1 MAKME
6 NENQPIDRSIEIKR
20 DSVNSVINSGD
31 GNIFIINNYLPPLT
45 EPGSLADLAILRAE
59 FEEVSALVSKEFDAK
74 LLQIHEKYRAGKVQ
88 DALNEL
94 LTIQQ
99 GESWSKLRGEV
110 KAKLLR
116 NIARYGFELSGDLSK
131 ARELVGQAKALD
143 PASND
148 TLIRVMLRN
157 AEAGPE
163 AALVELGAPS
173 DTTTFNLQLSLL
185 LKSGRADELLEL
197 AQSPP
202 EGITPDEETTR
213 FRALA
218 LLFRGD
224 LAEARAGMQAVLAQ
238 HSQWE
243 MVQHTAAIIEYWS
256 SISPSVRLPRLT
268 EAPAPLG
275 LLGVKSDPDSLRLLK
290 QAEARFALLAR
301 ETQRGDRQRRLYETW
316 RLACL
321 ANDRARLQEAENY
334 CRQLLTDD
342 PTHHRVLLWA
352 VMRGFE
358 VDYQRSEAAIETLFE
373 QGEENGQRFNLE
385 LTLTR
390 LALYLRLEK
399 PEKAGAL
406 LHRLKEQFADAGA
419 SDLYAYWLLRTALAR
434 GDLTAAREAVTQTDD
449 REMRLHLETMILRV
463 EAQQSNDN
471 QALIVHLETCLAET
485 DEAEYLFELCD
496 LRASLRDW
504 LYVAGQSQRLIA
516 AFDTAVA
523 VYLAGGALWHNKQY
537 SDCLEVLEKYQSYFP
552 EQRLPEDLWRIKVGC
567 LLAKGR
573 LNEAAETAR
582 ALVQHASSTVNLG
595 VLLDVYF
602 RQGDLQS
609 LTLAARDIVHRSDVQ
624 PEALVKAARLVRLQD
639 QELAR
644 KLLRKVIP
652 LVDEQPELLGAVIHT
667 GFELNI
673 EDETGPLLRKV
684 TTLTPDTQT
693 GMKVIDAKDF
703 PAMHQRIMEG
713 NQQAARHYGQ
723 GEIPLHL
730 YAERFNR
737 TLSELLHEKPE
748 ENRRAFDPRR
758 QFPAF
763 IRHGSQAVKHP
774 LIAESANWRLHLD
787 ITALLLAESLGILD
801 DVERIFGCLFI
812 SPSTQSALT
821 LQLDQL
827 RHQQPSRLEA
837 YRLLIRLLVNH
848 QMQAL
853 PELKYEWLALSEQER
868 ALGADLVAQ
877 MKKAFEENAY
887 VVTFLPIP
895 SFESERIEVPAEY
908 APRVINSRAVVESL
922 RAHHVFDDAEYEA
935 ALRKLGSSGNPV
947 EGITIPPVGATL
959 YLNGTLA
966 ETLAS
971 AGLLET
977 VCQQFNAF
985 ADPADVMR
993 ARTELDGSERQEK
1006 LQEWLKRLI
1015 ERVRERLERGD
1026 YQPIQLPDNMPPEL
1040 DDDGEETE
1048 ERKLVRPDFKCM
1060 GDLFLFTPQPG
1071 DVIWVDDRFISHYQ
1085 TRENIVPIIGVNEV
1099 LMALRIRGALSE
1111 SAYFEKLH
1119 RLRSGN
1125 LRYIPITK
1133 EEILFHLRR
1142 SRLNEQAQVIENRE
1156 LAALRQYAAAC
1167 LLDKGWLQMPPMPQ
1181 GSPAPL
1187 SEVAFLIELNQAISE
1202 SINAVWADESMTI
1215 DEARARADWL
1225 LENLYTGLHGTL
1237 HLRKEPV
1244 AEPVL
1249 IEQAGTEIGAQL
1261 LSAIHLDI
1269 RGRTLAERPRRK
1281 AYLTWLWQRLIYDRC
1296 KANPE
1301 VVHAISAV
1309 IQQIVASA
1317 LNERVKPKQV
1327 KRLSRFVL
1335 GQWYLDV
1342 SETCGDMLSL
1352 PPHLSRQLGV
1362 QTIQMAEINGLRFDV
1377 DELRRCVEKA
1387 VRKGRATVRDV
1398 ITEEAFAI
1406 IRGDFDATGCAFE
1419 MRNHKDEIVAK
1430 LDSFWQLVSPDKARR
1445 EKILRRHRYW
1455 FDCGQEAFE
1464 KTIQQL
1470 NSAGSFASRLQQA
1483 EQWRKESAEFYYRK
1497 FEAEWGK
1504 RESFSWDDLLPPSS
1518 EGLLRHYR
1526 LSQFHA
1532 DGLSFSEAW
1541 TQATSMVL
1549 AEEELGIAL
1558 ERLSCVPLK
1567 LPQSVTEA
1575 LKALTVEKR
1584 YELLQTCRAR
1594 WGAPVNQLHLID
1606 LSLRCA
1612 DGKSEILE
1620 LARGVVERLFDDAF
1634 GEDQFRLFGDL
1645 LSFTSEAISRITGV
1659 KDWQTG
1665 YRLAL
1670 TWAHASRL
1678 CNIGYRKGLS
1688 PNFTAAEMRSS
1699 STLFAPDMEQQND
1712 TLYPHKLQRTV
1723 FLTHGLAGLLGE
1735 IEPQLLVDSGIAA
1748 QIQRKVF
1755 TEANGVRLPDFS
1767 LFADPALA
1775 TNLAGSFLCG
1785 NRATA
1790 LRHVLEEN
1798 AARLLDTSQLQE
1810 WISEALDELNNDVQT
1825 EYAWEKLWIVVGNL
1839 PLYSAL
1845 GEKLATLLKGIDLP
1859 TLYRVQPFT
1868 ASQALKFLAGQFPF
1882 IQDDELRSRME
1893 EQVIQIA
1900 RQAAERPAP
1909 ARTVSDDKEK
1919 ANVENLADL
1928 LARCAVNLTIGKN
1941 EADFSHEDR
1950 HLPLQRVFETWPQ
1963 FYREIQ
1969 SGVWSVIRELPVKD
1983 GWKVWPALLA
1993 LRAARSVA
2001 S

>member
-6 NENQPIDRSIEIKR
+6 NDKQPVNRSIKIEG
-20 DSVNSVINSGD
+20 DSINTVNVSGD
-31 GNIFIINNYLPPLT
+31 RNNIKIEFNPPIPESGNSRTI
-45 EPGSLADLAILRAE
+45 AILSAE
-59 FEEVSALVSKEFDAK
+59 IEEVSSLASEEFAAK
-74 LLQIHEKYRAGKVQ
+74 LLQIHETYRKGKIR
-88 DALNEL
+88 DALDEL
-94 LTIQQ
+94 LAIRQ
-99 GESWSKLRGEV
+99 GEWWKRLNAEV
-110 KAKLLR
+110 QAKLLR
-116 NIARYGFELSGDLSK
+116 NIARYGFELS
-131 ARELVGQAKALD
+131 ARLNEAQELVREAKALD
-143 PASND
+143 PGSDD

-157 AEAGPE
+157 AEAGSK
-163 AALVELGAPS
+163 AALVELGVPS
-173 DTTTFNLQLSLL
+173 DTTTFNLQLSMLL
-185 LKSGRADELLEL
+185 QSGRADEILEL

-202 EGITPDEETTR
+202 EGIAPDEETAR

-218 LLFRGD
+218 LLFKGD
-224 LAEARAGMQAVLAQ
+224 LAEARAAMQSVLAQ

-243 MVQHTAAIIEYWS
+243 LVQHTAAMIEYWS
-256 SISPSVRLPRLT
+256 SISPSVRLPRLAD
-268 EAPAPLG
+268 APAPLG

-290 QAEARFALLAR
+290 QAEARFASLAR

-321 ANDRARLQEAENY
+321 ANDRARLQEAQDY
-334 CRQLLTDD
+334 CRQLLADD
-342 PTHHRVLLWA
+342 SAHHRVLLWA

-358 VDYQRSEAAIETLFE
+358 VDYQKSEAAIEALFE
-373 QGEENGQRFNLE
+373 QSEENGRRFNLE
-385 LTLTR
+385 LTITG

-399 PEKAGAL
+399 PEKADAL
-406 LHRLKEQFADAGA
+406 LHCLKEQFADAGA
-419 SDLYAYWLLRTALAR
+419 NDLYAYWLLRTALTR

-449 REMRLHLETMILRV
+449 RGMRLHLETMILRV
-463 EAQQSNDN
+463 EAQQSNEN
-471 QALIVHLETCLAET
+471 QALIAHLEACLAET
-485 DEAEYLFELCD
+485 GDAEYLFELCD
-496 LRASLRDW
+496 LRAFLRDW
-504 LYVAGQSQRLIA
+504 VYVASQAQRLIA
-516 AFDTAVA
+516 AFNTAAA
-523 VYLAGGALWHNKQY
+523 VHLASGALWHNKQY
-537 SDCLEVLEKYQSYFP
+537 SDCLEVLEQYQSYFL

-573 LNEAAETAR
+573 LNEAVETAR

-609 LTLAARDIVHRSDVQ
+609 LTLTARDIVHRGDVQ

-644 KLLRKVIP
+644 KLLRKAIP
-652 LVDEQPELLGAVIHT
+652 FVDEQPELLGAIIHT

-693 GMKVIDAKDF
+693 GMWVIDAKDF
-703 PAMHQRIMEG
+703 PAMRQRRMEG
-713 NQQAARHYGQ
+713 DQQAARHYGQ

-737 TLSELLHEKPE
+737 TLTGLLHEMPE

-763 IRHGSQAVKHP
+763 IRHGSQPVKHP

-787 ITALLLAESLGILD
+787 VTALILAESLGILD
-801 DVERIFGCLFI
+801 DVERTFGCLFI
-812 SPSTQSALT
+812 SSATQSALT

-837 YRLLIRLLVNH
+837 YRLMIRLLDHH
-848 QMQAL
+848 QMQVL
-853 PELKYEWLALSEQER
+853 PELKYEWLAFSEQER
-868 ALGADLVAQ
+868 ALGADLVVQ
-877 MKKAFEENAY
+877 MKKAIEENAY
-887 VVTFLPIP
+887 VVALLPIP
-895 SFESERIEVPAEY
+895 SFEAERIEVPAEY
-908 APRVINSRAVVESL
+908 APRVINSRAVVDSL
-922 RAHHVFDDAEYEA
+922 KADHVFDEAEYEA

-947 EGITIPPVGATL
+947 EGVTTPPVGATL
-959 YLNGTLA
+959 YLNGILA

-977 VCQQFNAF
+977 VCQRFNVF
-985 ADPADVMR
+985 ADLAYVQR
-993 ARTELDGSERQEK
+993 ARAELEANEKQEK
-1006 LQEWLKRLI
+1006 LQEWLERLI
-1015 ERVRERLERGD
+1015 DRVRERLEHDD
-1026 YQPIQLPDNMPPEL
+1026 YQPIQLPDNMPPDL
-1040 DDDGEETE
+1040 ADNDEETDE
-1048 ERKLVRPDFKCM
+1048 NKMVRPDLHCM
-1060 GDLFLFTPQPG
+1060 RDLLLFNPQPG
-1071 DVIWVDDRFISHYQ
+1071 DVIWADDRFISRHQ
-1085 TRENIVPIIGVNEV
+1085 TRDYIVPIIGISEV
-1099 LMALRIRGALSE
+1099 LQALRVRGALSE
-1111 SAYFEKLH
+1111 TAYFEKLH

-1142 SRLNEQAQVIENRE
+1142 ARLNDQTQVIENRE

-1167 LLDKGWLQMPPMPQ
+1167 LLDKGWLQMPPMPE
-1181 GSPAPL
+1181 GSPTPL
-1187 SEVAFLIELNQAISE
+1187 GEAVFLIELNQAIRE
-1202 SINAVWADESMTI
+1202 SIDAVWADGSITI

-1237 HLRKEPV
+1237 YLRKEPV

-1249 IEQAGTEIGAQL
+1249 IEQAGTEIGALL

-1269 RGRTLAERPRRK
+1269 SGRTSVERPRRK
-1281 AYLTWLWQRLIYDRC
+1281 AYLTWLWQRLIHERC

-1301 VVHAISAV
+1301 VVSATSVV
-1309 IQQIVASA
+1309 IQQIVTSA

-1342 SETCGDMLSL
+1342 SETCDDMLSL

-1362 QTIQMAEINGLRFDV
+1362 QTIQMAEINSLRFDA
-1377 DELRRCVEKA
+1377 DDLRRSVEKA
-1387 VRKGRATVRDV
+1387 ERKGRATVRDV
-1398 ITEEAFAI
+1398 FSGEAFAI
-1406 IRGDFDATGCAFE
+1406 IRGDSDATGYAFE
-1419 MRNHKDEIVAK
+1419 MRKQNDEIITK
-1430 LDSFWQLVSPDKARR
+1430 LDSFWQLVSSDKARR
-1445 EKILRRHRYW
+1445 EKILRRHRHW
-1455 FDCGQEAFE
+1455 FDCGQEVFE
-1464 KTIQQL
+1464 KTIRQL
-1470 NSAGSFASRLQQA
+1470 NSANSFASRLQQA

-1497 FEAEWGK
+1497 FESAWGK
-1504 RESFSWDDLLPPSS
+1504 RESFVLDDLLPPSG

-1526 LSQFHA
+1526 LTQFHA
-1532 DGLSFSEAW
+1532 DGLPFSEAW
-1541 TQATSMVL
+1541 AQATSIVL
-1549 AEEELGIAL
+1549 AEEELEIAL
-1558 ERLSCVPLK
+1558 ERLSCIPLK

-1575 LKALTVEKR
+1575 LKALPVEKR
-1584 YELLQTCRAR
+1584 HELLKTCRAR
-1594 WGAPVNQLHLID
+1594 WGAPMNQLHLIG

-1612 DGKSEILE
+1612 DGNSEILE
-1620 LARGVVERLFDDAF
+1620 LVRGVVKRLFDDTF

-1678 CNIGYRKGLS
+1678 CNICYRKGLF
-1688 PNFTAAEMRSS
+1688 PNFTAAEIRSS
-1699 STLFAPDMEQQND
+1699 STLFAQDMEQQND
-1712 TLYPHKLQRTV
+1712 ILHSHKLQRTV
-1723 FLTHGLAGLLGE
+1723 FLTHGLAGLLGD
-1735 IEPQLLVDSGIAA
+1735 IEPQLLVDSGITA

-1755 TEANGVRLPDFS
+1755 IEANDGVMLPNFS
-1767 LFADPALA
+1767 LFADPALE
-1775 TNLAGSFLCG
+1775 TNLAGSFLGG
-1785 NRATA
+1785 NRAAA
-1790 LRHVLEEN
+1790 LRHVLEEE

-1810 WISEALDELNNDVQT
+1810 WISEALDELNGDAQT
-1825 EYAWEKLWIVVGNL
+1825 EYAWVKLWIVVGNL
-1839 PLYSAL
+1839 PLYPAL
-1845 GEKLATLLKGIDLP
+1845 GDKLATLLKRIDLP
-1859 TLYRVQPFT
+1859 SLYRVQPST
-1868 ASQALKFLAGQFPF
+1868 ASFALKFLAGQFPF

-1909 ARTVSDDKEK
+1909 ARAVPDDKEK

-1928 LARCAVNLTIGKN
+1928 LARCAVNLTIGKK

-1993 LRAARSVA
+1993 LRAARRA
-2001 S
+2001 A